1 MNKIIEIINR
11 NSTFLITTH
20 INPEGDA
27 IGSELALFLILKKLG
42 KKAMILNSDTV
53 PLIYRFL
60 PHSEAIVVSNPELV
74 SGLSGDYD
82 VLFIV
87 DCGDLERTGLR
98 IEGIRG
104 KIAVIDH
111 HITSKPFGD
120 HSWIEPSASST
131 GEMIYEL
138 AVSLGVNID
147 TDIAINLY
155 TCILTDTGSF
165 RYSSTTPKA
174 LKIAGLLLEKG
185 IDPWRVTEEV
195 YESQSLNRIRLL
207 GMVLSKIEISDD
219 GKIAWIV
226 VTQDMYRDT
235 ATTAEDT
242 ENFANYPRAIRDVDV
257 SIFFR
262 ELENGRFK
270 ISFRS
275 KGHIDV
281 SAVAQIFG
289 GGGHHNA
296 AGCVIEAGLDDAK
309 RMVIS
314 AVENIIRS
322 V

>member
-20 INPEGDA
+20 ITPEGDA

-60 PHSEAIVVSNPELV
+60 PHSEAIVVSN
-74 SGLSGDYD
+74 SLSGDYD

-87 DCGDLERTGLR
+87 DCENLKRTGLK
-98 IEGIRG
+98 IEGAITE
-104 KIAVIDH
+104 IAVIDH

-138 AVSLGVNID
+138 AVSVGVNID
-147 TDIAINLY
+147 TDIATNLY

-207 GMVLSKIEISDD
+207 GMALSKIEISDD

-242 ENFANYPRAIRDVDV
+242 ENFANYPRAIRNVDV

-296 AGCVIEAGLDDAK
+296 AGCVIEAGLNEVK
-309 RMVIS
+309 RIVIS
-314 AVENIIRS
+314 AIKEVIRS
-322 V
+322 VQ